1 MAAQRQLARYIQLI
15 KEKKELECKLKKI
28 KTAIEENEPE
38 VLEHFQ
44 KYGLKNMSQ
53 DGLTLYLKRELWAG
67 RAEGVEAEEAIK
79 ALQHAGLSEY
89 AAPRVNTVSLSG
101 YLRELDRDGEPFPK
115 ELEGII
121 NLNEVFKIGSRNG
134 SN

>member
-1 MAAQRQLARYIQLI
+1 MAAQTQIARYIHLI
-15 KEKKELECKLKKI
+15 KEKKELESKLKKV
-28 KTAIEENEPE
+28 KTSIEEKEPE

-53 DGLTLYLKRELWAG
+53 DGLTLYLRRELWAG
-67 RAEGVEAEEAIK
+67 RAEGVETEVAIK
-79 ALQHAGLSEY
+79 ALHDAGLSEY
-89 AAPRVNTVSLSG
+89 AAPRVNTASLSA

-115 ELEGII
+115 KLEGII
-121 NLNEVFKIGSRNG
+121 KLNEVFKIGSRNG